1 MTVLLARVLAALHLE
16 DDDLV
21 TLHKWCVNFYNY
33 FCSLYDRCANFYGVA
48 VCDEQDFVKLYG
60 LTGFSV
66 TDVVYKKLFALLN
79 LELLTINNY
88 DCVHFCIYVF
98 NVSPRGEFLMKL
110 LSMSPGDKIGC
121 KVRTFFWNDQ
131 NSLSSFFNKFQSAG
145 VHNFL
150 RAVRCRLEILEYS
163 LMRCLGCRQG
173 WAVVCHAVMFSVP
186 WAGM

>member
-1 MTVLLARVLAALHLE
+1 
-16 DDDLV
+16 
-21 TLHKWCVNFYNY
+21 
-33 FCSLYDRCANFYGVA
+33 
-48 VCDEQDFVKLYG
+48 
-60 LTGFSV
+60 
-66 TDVVYKKLFALLN
+66 
-79 LELLTINNY
+79 
-88 DCVHFCIYVF
+88 
-98 NVSPRGEFLMKL
+98 MKL

-163 LMRCLGCRQG
+163 LMRCLSCRQG

>member
-1 MTVLLARVLAALHLE
+1 MTLTLDLHIHSAASHDGRMTLAEIAEAAKEAGL
-16 DDDLV
+16 D
-21 TLHKWCVNFYNY
+21 
-33 FCSLYDRCANFYGVA
+33 GVA

-145 VHNFL
+145 D
-150 RAVRCRLEILEYS
+150 S
-163 LMRCLGCRQG
+163 LKYLNI
-173 WAVVCHAVMFSVP
+173 V
-186 WAGM
+186 